1 MKKKKTTKEK
11 EVNRSK
17 IGILIIMMWQK
28 KFCWVL
34 EKKNPK
40 NQGA

>member
-17 IGILIIMMWQK
+17 IGILIIMMW
-28 KFCWVL
+28 
-34 EKKNPK
+34 
-40 NQGA
+40 